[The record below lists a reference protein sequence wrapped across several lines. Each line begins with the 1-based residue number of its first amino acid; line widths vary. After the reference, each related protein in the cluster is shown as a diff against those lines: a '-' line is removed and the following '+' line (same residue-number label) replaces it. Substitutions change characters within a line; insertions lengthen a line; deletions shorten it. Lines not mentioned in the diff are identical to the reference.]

1 MAQTR
6 EQLQARYGERYKW
19 LVLITVMIG
28 SMAAIM
34 SSTIVN
40 VAVPDLSRHFTLGQ
54 ERAQWVST
62 SFMLAMTLSMLTTPW
77 LLLRF
82 GLRRTYF
89 GAMLLLLAGGIFG
102 GVSVNYTMLIAMRV
116 IEGLACGVVQPIPAI
131 MILRSFDRQEQGR
144 AMGLFGFGVVLAPAL
159 GPSVGGVLVEHFGWR
174 SIFFIM
180 VPFCLAV
187 LAMANRYLAAGAT
200 GDDARPLDWRGLLL
214 AGVAIVCL
222 LNGLVE
228 VRQNGAAAVLLLGVG
243 LAGLIGFVL
252 YQLRTANPLMNMTL
266 FRYPQFAMGAL
277 VAFIYGMGLFGSTYL
292 LPVYM
297 QLGLHYQ
304 PSQAGLVLLPAGIV
318 LAVTIWLGG
327 RMVDRYQPNVLV
339 AIGVFLLALSFALM
353 ALVKPDTSYI
363 VLMLWAIVGRIG
375 LGLVLPA
382 LSLGAMRG
390 VDYTLIAQG
399 SSTINFL
406 RQLGGAIGV
415 SLVGIVLEWRLSL
428 YPSDKGAHSL
438 RAFDETFMFIAV
450 ISALAVVAAWRIR
463 EPRPAA
469 PG

>member
-1 MAQTR
+1 
-6 EQLQARYGERYKW
+6 
-19 LVLITVMIG
+19 
-28 SMAAIM
+28 
-34 SSTIVN
+34 
-40 VAVPDLSRHFTLGQ
+40 
-54 ERAQWVST
+54 
-62 SFMLAMTLSMLTTPW
+62 
-77 LLLRF
+77 
-82 GLRRTYF
+82 
-89 GAMLLLLAGGIFG
+89 
-102 GVSVNYTMLIAMRV
+102 
-116 IEGLACGVVQPIPAI
+116 
-131 MILRSFDRQEQGR
+131 
-144 AMGLFGFGVVLAPAL
+144 
-159 GPSVGGVLVEHFGWR
+159 
-174 SIFFIM
+174 
-180 VPFCLAV
+180 
-187 LAMANRYLAAGAT
+187 
-200 GDDARPLDWRGLLL
+200 
-214 AGVAIVCL
+214 
-222 LNGLVE
+222 
-228 VRQNGAAAVLLLGVG
+228 
-243 LAGLIGFVL
+243 
-252 YQLRTANPLMNMTL
+252 
-266 FRYPQFAMGAL
+266 
-277 VAFIYGMGLFGSTYL
+277 
-292 LPVYM
+292 
-297 QLGLHYQ
+297 
-304 PSQAGLVLLPAGIV
+304 V